1 MNATHPSFHAHDW
14 DERREWQDPEAILA
28 SVGLKPGDV
37 FADLGCG
44 DGFFAVPAARIV
56 GETGRVL
63 ALDISLEP
71 VKMLRERAEREG
83 LTNIETTIG
92 PAEKTLICEAC
103 ADFVFFGID
112 LHDFA
117 YPNLVLKN
125 AHTMLKPDGRLVD
138 VDWKKIETPFGPP
151 LNIRF
156 DEDKAAGLITEAG
169 FTILETRQ
177 LLPWHYMILAK
188 PS

>member
-1 MNATHPSFHAHDW
+1 MSATHPSFHAHDW
-14 DERREWQDPEAILA
+14 EERRHWQDPEAILRDI
-28 SVGLKPGDV
+28 GLKPGDV
-37 FADLGCG
+37 FVDVGCG
-44 DGFFAVPAARIV
+44 DGFFAIPAARMV
-56 GETGRVL
+56 GESGRVL

-83 LTNIETTIG
+83 LSNIETTVG
-92 PAEKTLICEAC
+92 PAEKTVLCGSC

-125 AHTMLKPDGRLVD
+125 ARVMLKPGGLLVD

-151 LNIRF
+151 LAIRF
-156 DEDKAAGLITEAG
+156 DEEKAAGLITDAG
-169 FTILETRQ
+169 FTVIDTRQ
-177 LLPWHYMILAK
+177 LPPWHYMIVARIA
-188 PS
+188 